1 MSDRVKKI
9 ELLPVTIT
17 KNIQHSWLEIED
29 HLKRAG
35 NILFNRY
42 GHVVCVCVHV
52 SVCIRYNIW
61 IHSI

>member
-42 GHVVCVCVHV
+42 GHVVCVC
-52 SVCIRYNIW
+52 SCVCMYLV
-61 IHSI
+61 